1 MPFPQGEGKRG
12 GLCSITRLFSREIIF
27 NNKIRQSSTFSLVK
41 TAKLLVIMVG
51 VEDGRVEIY
60 LEDAIIENFLLDG
73 ALLYL
78 ALSAARQEIVW
89 WRLALGGVAGAA
101 FAVLFPFLP
110 FPPWLTYTVKLLTGG
125 LLVFIALKRQKKRGR
140 YALTLI
146 LFYGFSFCFGG
157 GLVAILEGFQLP
169 YYWAVGG
176 GVLTK
181 IPVGGLITAVAI
193 FVGLIRWGIA
203 KIYER
208 KRACAHIVCCEV
220 VCGQTRCKLKGLVDT
235 GNQATCE
242 GKAVCFAPPDL
253 LYRLFGMSPPCRY
266 ITVSTVSGERRIGLF
281 AVEEIL
287 VLVGGERKR
296 LEGAYL
302 SGSVHMSGKEYQLLL
317 PPLE

>member
-1 MPFPQGEGKRG
+1 M
-12 GLCSITRLFSREIIF
+12 
-27 NNKIRQSSTFSLVK
+27 
-41 TAKLLVIMVG
+41 
-51 VEDGRVEIY
+51 EIY

-78 ALSAARQEIVW
+78 ALSAARQEVVW
-89 WRLALGGVAGAA
+89 WRIVLGGVTGAA

-110 FPPWLTYTVKLLTGG
+110 FSPWLNYTIKLLTGG
-125 LLVFIALKRQKKRGR
+125 LLVVIALKQQKHRGR
-140 YALTLI
+140 YALTLA

-157 GLVAILEGFQLP
+157 GLVAIFEGFQIP
-169 YYWAVGG
+169 YYTAVGG

-181 IPVGGLITAVAI
+181 IPVGGLLAAVAV
-193 FVGLIRWGIA
+193 FVGLIKWGTQ

-220 VCGQTRCKLKGLVDT
+220 VYGQTRRKLKGLVDT
-235 GNQATCE
+235 GNRATCD
-242 GKAVCFAPPDL
+242 GKPVCFAPPDL
-253 LYRLFGMSPPCRY
+253 LYCLFGMSPPCRY
-266 ITVSTVSGERRIGLF
+266 ITVSTVSGERRVGLF

-287 VLVGGERKR
+287 VVIGGERKR

-302 SGSVHMSGKEYQLLL
+302 SASIHMSGKEYQLLL